1 MINFENQLQSMNR
14 ENNFLIK
21 MKIIL
26 RLQDDFIFF
35 MDWNDLNAIFFYY
48 YVCEKRTN
56 LEVILDV
63 IFNEVHCGRCA
74 LDVLEE
80 NFEINRIQVDV
91 IVLYVKVMK

>member
-1 MINFENQLQSMNR
+1 
-14 ENNFLIK
+14 

-80 NFEINRIQVDV
+80 NFEINRIQENFEINRIQVDV

>member
-1 MINFENQLQSMNR
+1 
-14 ENNFLIK
+14 

-26 RLQDDFIFF
+26 RLQDDSISF
-35 MDWNDLNAIFFYY
+35 MDWNNLNAIFFFYDTR
-48 YVCEKRTN
+48 EKRTN

-63 IFNEVHCGRCA
+63 IFNEVDRYA
-74 LDVLEE
+74 LHVLEK